1 LIYLAPTE
9 SPCYDNTMSNATPSE
24 AHAKQAADRFDDWAE
39 SYGDDRISGW
49 FQHYQQAALD
59 KFAFTGSERFLD
71 VGCGTGWAVRQAATS
86 LPNGSA
92 HGIDISPAMVKKATG
107 LSQAIRN
114 CEFSEANSESIPHE
128 DKYFDSILCT
138 FSFHHY
144 QDPIAALSEFKR
156 VLKDDGM
163 LVIVDSARDVSFAIW
178 LQDRG
183 RRYLERSHVKYYTVK
198 ELKSLVEKSGFAIKE
213 DIHTESGFMRFGKAF
228 TGLMFQVCRKA

>member
-1 LIYLAPTE
+1 M
-9 SPCYDNTMSNATPSE
+9 DNTTPSKE
-24 AHAKQAADRFDDWAE
+24 HAKQAADRFDDWAE
-39 SYGDDRISGW
+39 SYGDDRITGW
-49 FQHYQQAALD
+49 FQHYQQTGLD

-71 VGCGTGWAVRQAATS
+71 VGCGPGWAVRQAATA

-107 LSQAIRN
+107 LSQAISN
-114 CEFSEANSESIPHE
+114 CEFSEANSESIPY
-128 DKYFDSILCT
+128 DDNYFDSILCT

-144 QDPIAALSEFKR
+144 QNPIGALNEFKR

-163 LVIVDSARDVSFAIW
+163 LVLVDSARDVSLAIW

-198 ELKSLVEKSGFAIKE
+198 ELKSLVEQSGFALQE
-213 DIHTESGFMRFGKAF
+213 DIHAESGFMKFGKAF
-228 TGLMFQVCRKA
+228 TGLMILVCQKG